1 MLKIFMTASVLL
13 GIATASL
20 PAQAQ
25 TLCNTRENIVA
36 QLTEKFGEVNNGA
49 GMQSANQMIEVWSS
63 QKTGSWTII
72 ASRADGISC
81 VLASGRHWTN
91 NPAYATAFDERVA
104 FE

>member
-1 MLKIFMTASVLL
+1 MLKSILTASVLL

-25 TLCNTRENIVA
+25 TLCNTRTNIVA
-36 QLTEKFGEVNNGA
+36 QLTEKYGEISNGI
-49 GMQSANQMIEVWSS
+49 GVQSTTQVIEVWSS

-81 VLASGRHWTN
+81 VLAAGQNWAN
-91 NPAYATAFDERVA
+91 NPSYATAFDEHVKY
-104 FE
+104 

>member
-1 MLKIFMTASVLL
+1 MLKSLITASVLL

-25 TLCNTRENIVA
+25 TLCNTRTNIVA
-36 QLTEKFGEVNNGA
+36 QLTEKYGEISNGI
-49 GMQSANQMIEVWSS
+49 GVQSATQVIEVWSS

-81 VLASGRHWTN
+81 VLATGASWAN
-91 NPAYATAFDERVA
+91 NPRYATAFDEQVKY
-104 FE
+104 

>member
-1 MLKIFMTASVLL
+1 MFKPLIIASVLL

-25 TLCNTRENIVA
+25 TVCNMRTKIVA
-36 QLTEKFGEVNNGA
+36 QLTEKYGEVSNGL
-49 GMQSANQMIEVWSS
+49 GMQTASQVIELWSS

-81 VLASGRHWTN
+81 VLATGRNWAN
-91 NPAYATAFDERVA
+91 NPAYASAFDEQVKY
-104 FE
+104 

>member
-1 MLKIFMTASVLL
+1 MLKSLITASVLL

-25 TLCNTRENIVA
+25 TLCNKRSNVVL
-36 QLTEKFGEVNNGA
+36 QLSEKYGEVSNGA
-49 GMQSANQMIEVWSS
+49 GVQSATQVIELWSS

-81 VLASGRHWTN
+81 ILATGR
-91 NPAYATAFDERVA
+91 
-104 FE
+104 